1 MPGGRGSWKTVVAI
15 LAAAVCMT
23 EAAAQQRSSE
33 EAASIAIQKRAELIQ
48 KANGAQAATAMSRA
62 FNRQTLNITAS
73 SEVVPRLIEKEV
85 ALLHGPDAAAAKNAL
100 NALNKAGDAFYICRD
115 KNAGGFVV
123 VSGDRRMTDVLA
135 YSLTDKLDV
144 DSLPQ
149 GARAL
154 FLSYVANKLYL
165 DSNIIPKKQ
174 NDSPARSHGFVLPAA
189 TGDGAGPLL
198 STEWGQGYPYNA
210 LCPYY
215 DGTHQA
221 VTGCVATTMAQA
233 MNYYKYPATG
243 KGSHSYTSATSKLRL
258 SKDFSATTFQWSSM
272 QNTYPSSNVA
282 QDQVN
287 AIADLMLACG
297 VSVDMDYNAES
308 GASQTD
314 QMAALQKYFGY
325 DNDMAIAH
333 KDFMPLAA
341 WHNLFVSELNAL
353 RPLMLSGYT
362 TGGYGHAFII
372 DGYTP
377 DGDDYP
383 YYHVNWG
390 WRGQGNGNYKM
401 DNLQD
406 SEHDTGIYSVQLAA
420 IFNFMPDN
428 GVADNPSYLQ
438 IQSVESQS
446 ETVDLTNGETL
457 SLDITQCMNGSV
469 KPFTG
474 TITFYLVDNTGARTA
489 IQSLS
494 LSDVRTSY
502 YYTGTQNCSVPSS
515 LPSGKYSFAA
525 TASASGSSK
534 VQEIEIG
541 DVGDSVVIINDKNIY
556 YPSVQATALTASLS
570 GSNVFSVSAT
580 NVGNFADTPF
590 SGTLQMMVSDHYGKY
605 ITTFGPTRQLDN
617 LAKYTHLITT
627 YSFSGTLN
635 QSLGDGA
642 YRLNLG
648 ACQNGYNSWSAVKKY
663 VISNNMITDL
673 DIDATTPFWVNNGRL
688 TLTCPY
694 VEGDANQDGSLNV
707 ADLQALIRMI
717 LNNYSTRNFTFYAS
731 DLDVNARLNVADFS
745 LLVPKVMNAA
755 GSHRVAKSRTALGGG
770 NAVSGNGDAFSDES
784 NVFIGSED
792 EDASALV
799 SVDGA
804 LLSADDDGLTY
815 RVDINLNNSGR
826 TVNAMQF
833 DISGDADIEILADS
847 AATASRT
854 RGFRITQNDGRV
866 LLYNMDDANI
876 SGEQGTILS
885 LRLKRRAAQPQ
896 GPAHAG
902 LSDIILS
909 MGDDCSALRSRDVAF
924 MLDADGVRTATDGL
938 TGLDIATTLAGL
950 EITGGLGVIT
960 IHSTESASIPV
971 YSLDGKKVATATVP
985 TGQTACITM
994 PKGIYV
1000 VGNKKVTVR

>member
-1 MPGGRGSWKTVVAI
+1 MRTLNRALGALVPSGWGSWKTVMAI
-15 LAAAVCMT
+15 MAAAVCMT
-23 EAAAQQRSSE
+23 EAAAQQRNSE
-33 EAASIAIQKRAELIQ
+33 DAASIAIQKRAELIR
-48 KANGAQAATAMSRA
+48 KADGAQATTAKSRA
-62 FNRQTLNITAS
+62 FNRQTLQITAS

-85 ALLHGPDAAAAKNAL
+85 ALLHGPGAAAAKNTL
-100 NALNKAGDAFYICRD
+100 NALSKVGDAFFICQD
-115 KNAGGFVV
+115 KNTKGFVV
-123 VSGDRRMTDVLA
+123 VSGDERMSDVLA

-154 FLSYVANKLYL
+154 LLSYVANKLYL

-174 NDSPARSHGFVLPAA
+174 NGGLARSHGFVLPTA
-189 TGDGAGPLL
+189 TGDGVGPLL
-198 STEWGQGYPYNA
+198 STEWGQSYPYNA

-233 MNYYKYPATG
+233 MNYYKFPTTG

-258 SKDFSATTFQWSSM
+258 SKDFSATTFQWSSLK
-272 QNTYPSSNVA
+272 NTYPSSNVA

-287 AIADLMLACG
+287 AIADLMLTCG

-333 KDFMPLAA
+333 KDFMPLSA

-406 SEHDTGIYSVQLAA
+406 SEHNTGVYSVQLAA

-428 GVADNPSYLQ
+428 GIVDNPSYLQ

-457 SLDITQCMNGSV
+457 SIDITQCMNGSV

-494 LSDVRTSY
+494 LSDVGTSY
-502 YYTGTQNCSVPSS
+502 YYTGIQNCSVPSS
-515 LPSGKYSFAA
+515 LPSGTYSFAA
-525 TASASGSSK
+525 TARASGNSK
-534 VQEIEIG
+534 EQEIEIG

-605 ITTFGPTRQLDN
+605 ITTFGPTHQVNN

-627 YSFSGTLN
+627 YSFSGTLT
-635 QSLGDGA
+635 QSLSDGA

-745 LLVPKVMNAA
+745 LLVPKVLNAA
-755 GSHRVAKSRTALGGG
+755 GSRGVAKSRSAFGNEDEAG
-770 NAVSGNGDAFSDES
+770 NA
-784 NVFIGSED
+784 
-792 EDASALV
+792 LV
-799 SVDGA
+799 NVDGA
-804 LLSADDDGLTY
+804 LMSSDDDGLTY
-815 RVDINLNNSGR
+815 RVDINLNNAGR
-826 TVNAMQF
+826 PVNAMQF

-854 RGFRITQNDGRV
+854 RGFRITQNNGRV

-876 SGEQGTILS
+876 SGEQGTVLS

-896 GPAHAG
+896 GAAHVG

-924 MLDADGVRTATDGL
+924 VLDANGVRTATDGL
-938 TGLDIATTLAGL
+938 TGLDDATTLAGV
-950 EITGGLGVIT
+950 EITGGQGVIT
-960 IHSTESASIPV
+960 IHSTESASVPV
-971 YSLDGKKVATATVP
+971 YSLDGKRVATATVLA
-985 TGQTACITM
+985 GQTARIAL
-994 PKGIYV
+994 PEGIYV